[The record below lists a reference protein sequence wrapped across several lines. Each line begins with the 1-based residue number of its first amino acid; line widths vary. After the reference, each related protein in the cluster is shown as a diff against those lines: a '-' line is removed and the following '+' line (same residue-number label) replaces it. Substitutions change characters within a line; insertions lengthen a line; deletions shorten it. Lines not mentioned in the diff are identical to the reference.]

1 MRKESEDL
9 INTFIRTDGLTL
21 QAVAFTL
28 RTASGRVSHVV
39 TRPVAAAFMLLTGHV
54 RLSVTRPG
62 SNELVHILNNIKA
75 ESDILKIFRTHVIF
89 CNTLAIARN
98 HHLIFIVYFICIA
111 LPNSVYV
118 SIV

>member
-1 MRKESEDL
+1 MDDSDFESSGWTRPLTPSHYPGFVRYCLRAVRKESEDL

-39 TRPVAAAFMLLTGHV
+39 TRPVAAAFMILTGHV

-62 SNELVHILNNIKA
+62 PNDLVHILNCINIDQ
-75 ESDILKIFRTHVIF
+75 S
-89 CNTLAIARN
+89 
-98 HHLIFIVYFICIA
+98 
-111 LPNSVYV
+111 
-118 SIV
+118 

>member
-28 RTASGRVSHVV
+28 RAASGRVSHVV
-39 TRPVAAAFMLLTGHV
+39 TRPVAAEFMLLTGHV

-62 SNELVHILNNIKA
+62 PNDLVHILNRI
-75 ESDILKIFRTHVIF
+75 
-89 CNTLAIARN
+89 NTDQ
-98 HHLIFIVYFICIA
+98 
-111 LPNSVYV
+111 S
-118 SIV
+118 